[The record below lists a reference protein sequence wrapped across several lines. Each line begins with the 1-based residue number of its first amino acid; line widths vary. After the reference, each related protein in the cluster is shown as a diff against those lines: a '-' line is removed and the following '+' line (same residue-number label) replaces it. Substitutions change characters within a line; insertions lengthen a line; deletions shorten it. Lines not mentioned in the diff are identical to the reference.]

1 MTARRCGTV
10 INIYRAVF
18 ASEPSGT
25 HTPIIVHAI
34 HTNPL
39 VLAKLCWDAI
49 IDVNLTQL
57 PCKACFAHT
66 SIRVNPINAGRVVV
80 ALMFL
85 TVVNV
90 CFTVVAAK
98 SGGALAFVVVDKV
111 LASGIVVTR
120 RRCTIVDVYFA
131 CTPLKSRNTV
141 TLKLVDKV
149 TATACENKEEI

>member
-1 MTARRCGTV
+1 
-10 INIYRAVF
+10 
-18 ASEPSGT
+18 
-25 HTPIIVHAI
+25 
-34 HTNPL
+34 
-39 VLAKLCWDAI
+39 
-49 IDVNLTQL
+49 
-57 PCKACFAHT
+57 
-66 SIRVNPINAGRVVV
+66 
-80 ALMFL
+80 MFL

-120 RRCTIVDVYFA
+120 RRCAIVDVYFA